1 MKARMVAALA
11 LVSFAATLAGCG
23 GSDPAAAKVEEFFSL
38 LGTGSVSRA
47 IPECGSASEPRDS
60 FALKSWGDKFR
71 SMTGGKVRKT
81 VYTDDAGN
89 EVAEPNATK
98 ATVYYKC
105 FEGIA
110 SRSNRQIWLMKLV
123 KEKDQSGNDKWC
135 ILYGPSETMRR
146 GEIDKW
152 LKEN

>member
-1 MKARMVAALA
+1 MKTRTVAAA
-11 LVSFAATLAGCG
+11 VLVSLTATLAGCG
-23 GSDPAAAKVEEFFSL
+23 GSDPAGAKVEEFFAL
-38 LGTGSVSRA
+38 MGKGSISRA
-47 IPECGSASEPRDS
+47 IPECGSASEPKDP

-71 SMTGGKVRKT
+71 GMVGGKVRKT
-81 VYTDDAGN
+81 VYTDDAGT
-89 EVAEPNATK
+89 EVAASKATK

-110 SRSNRQIWLMKLV
+110 RRSNRQIWMIKMV
-123 KEKDQSGNDKWC
+123 KEKDKSGNDKWC

-152 LKEN
+152 LEEN